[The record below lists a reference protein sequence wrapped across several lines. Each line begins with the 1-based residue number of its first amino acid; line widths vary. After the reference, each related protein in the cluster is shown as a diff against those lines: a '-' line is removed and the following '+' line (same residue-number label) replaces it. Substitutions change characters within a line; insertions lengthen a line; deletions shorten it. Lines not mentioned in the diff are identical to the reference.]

1 MRAPRPTHRTRPTR
15 LVGASL
21 LLLALPGARVLTG
34 VVPWH
39 PSPEDDG
46 PSSGPDP
53 GTCEATRTCGAPI
66 K

>member
-1 MRAPRPTHRTRPTR
+1 MHAPRPTR
-15 LVGASL
+15 LVTAFV
-21 LLLALPGARVLTG
+21 LLLAVPGARVAASG
-34 VVPWH
+34 VPWH

-53 GTCEATRTCGAPI
+53 GTCEATHTCGTPV

>member
-1 MRAPRPTHRTRPTR
+1 MPSPRPTR
-15 LVGASL
+15 LVTAFV
-21 LLLALPGARVLTG
+21 LLLAVPGTRVATG
-34 VVPWH
+34 LVPWH

-53 GTCEATRTCGAPI
+53 GTCEALRTCVAPV